1 MTYFVFNGKSN
12 KEFGLE
18 VAAGKVHS
26 AASPEV
32 ERIAV
37 PGRDGDLLVSKNR
50 LNAVEKSFP
59 VNLVNE
65 TGLIATNISAISEW
79 LGVLGYHD
87 LTISYDP
94 EFVYR
99 ASYLETFSVEET
111 LRQFGKTNITF
122 LCHPIKYYKDGLAKV
137 NLTNGQTLRGKGNV
151 SAKPVIEIRGNGT
164 TTLVINGRKT
174 KLKDI
179 PGTITL
185 DMAANQV
192 YSGNLP
198 AWDKMVRAPEY
209 QKPFLDVGS
218 NKISWDGNFQVSII
232 PNWGVKI

>member
-12 KEFGLE
+12 KEFGLGI
-18 VAAGKVHS
+18 AAGKVHS
-26 AASPEV
+26 AASPDV
-32 ERIAV
+32 ERISV

-87 LTISYDP
+87 LTTSHDP

-151 SAKPVIEIRGNGT
+151 PAM
-164 TTLVINGRKT
+164 TLIINGRKT

-179 PGTITL
+179 QSAITL

-209 QKPFLDVGS
+209 QKPFLDAGP

>member
-12 KEFGLE
+12 KEFGLGI
-18 VAAGKVHS
+18 AAGKVHS
-26 AASPEV
+26 AASPDV
-32 ERIAV
+32 ERISV

-87 LTISYDP
+87 LTTSHDP

-151 SAKPVIEIRGNGT
+151 PAK
-164 TTLVINGRKT
+164 TLIINGRKT

-179 PGTITL
+179 QSAITL

-209 QKPFLDVGS
+209 QKPFLDAGP